1 MLTVASISSFDPYC
15 NTNRAYYACQKRV
28 STFSQRLWEI
38 PHLLKFVVSHTW
50 GGDSWH
56 GNLLLETLSKKWY
69 HWWRKVSHVLFN
81 FTSHH
86 MEISRN
92 EGSPKSS
99 ILIGFSLVNHPFWGT
114 SIYGNPHIAPDAEKT
129 RGQSQNQTS
138 SLGPG
143 LRHQHLVRPSQ
154 LQKLPQMA
162 LANICNSFI
171 QSVLRNLGNHI
182 PVGQKSPHGDCL
194 LKAPFFQWEF
204 QDPKMEVLYHIRPY
218 FGGISPY
225 IALKNRPYIW
235 NRYLQFLSDPE
246 SWPLILVAIRG
257 HPFSRIT
264 CHVLPVSNPV
274 SPEIVF
280 RCPASTCK
288 WLCSRHWK
296 TSHAESASKTFRK
309 LREKRLRQLWPFIS
323 YKYL

>member
-1 MLTVASISSFDPYC
+1 MARKPLV
-15 NTNRAYYACQKRV
+15 
-28 STFSQRLWEI
+28 
-38 PHLLKFVVSHTW
+38 
-50 GGDSWH
+50 GDSFEKGVPLVTQSQPCSFQFH
-56 GNLLLETLSKKWY
+56 ITPYGGFQK
-69 HWWRKVSHVLFN
+69 
-81 FTSHH
+81 
-86 MEISRN
+86 
-92 EGSPKSS
+92 GSPKSS

-129 RGQSQNQTS
+129 RGQSPQNQTS

-235 NRYLQFLSDPE
+235 
-246 SWPLILVAIRG
+246 
-257 HPFSRIT
+257 
-264 CHVLPVSNPV
+264 
-274 SPEIVF
+274 
-280 RCPASTCK
+280 
-288 WLCSRHWK
+288 
-296 TSHAESASKTFRK
+296 
-309 LREKRLRQLWPFIS
+309 
-323 YKYL
+323 